1 MSSGTAVLAP
11 ISEPPRPCRTYVSV
25 VTESVGSV
33 RGLSIQGVSE
43 LLGIPA
49 PTIRSW
55 ERRYGLAQTA
65 RTGGGHRRYA
75 ATEIADLRLMR
86 DEITRG
92 RRTAEAAVLVRDAAT
107 STQPYRSFIQ
117 AFLDVAETM
126 NARQLDVVLD
136 HCRDQ
141 FGLDDAIC
149 RVILPG
155 MRLIGVAWQTGRCD
169 ISQEHLVTNATRSWL
184 KKVLSLGPVPWQRET
199 IVLSCGPGDLH
210 TVGLESM
217 EVLLAQRGWR
227 CHLLGERIP
236 PTALTAAINRTR
248 AAATIVVSHIASHR
262 RATVASLQAADRTST
277 RLFYA
282 GNAFLAATTRTAV
295 PGTYL
300 GEDLIEAVETVSRAL
315 EPAPGE
321 SDNVLK
327 RCLSPALPSPWSLR
341 PIRRTDQRGSS

>member
-1 MSSGTAVLAP
+1 MSESAVSA
-11 ISEPPRPCRTYVSV
+11 
-25 VTESVGSV
+25 

-65 RTGGGHRRYA
+65 RTGGGHRRYS

-92 RRTAEAAVLVRDAAT
+92 RRTAEAAVLVRDAAN
-107 STQPYRSFIQ
+107 STQPYRSFVQ
-117 AFLDVAETM
+117 AFLNVAETM
-126 NARQLDVVLD
+126 NARQLDVLLD
-136 HCRDQ
+136 HCRDR
-141 FGLDDAIC
+141 FGLDEAIC

-184 KKVLSLGPVPWQRET
+184 KKVLSVGPVPWHKQT

-210 TVGLESM
+210 TVGLEAM
-217 EVLLAQRGWR
+217 EVLLSQRGWE

-236 PTALTAAINRTR
+236 PADLTAAINRTR

-262 RATVASLQAADRTST
+262 RATVASLQSARRTST
-277 RLFYA
+277 SLFYA
-282 GNAFLAATTRTAV
+282 GNAFIAAPTRAGV
-295 PGTYL
+295 PGVYL
-300 GEDLIEAVETVSRAL
+300 GEDLIQAVETVSRAL
-315 EPAPGE
+315 EPATR
-321 SDNVLK
+321 V
-327 RCLSPALPSPWSLR
+327 
-341 PIRRTDQRGSS
+341 